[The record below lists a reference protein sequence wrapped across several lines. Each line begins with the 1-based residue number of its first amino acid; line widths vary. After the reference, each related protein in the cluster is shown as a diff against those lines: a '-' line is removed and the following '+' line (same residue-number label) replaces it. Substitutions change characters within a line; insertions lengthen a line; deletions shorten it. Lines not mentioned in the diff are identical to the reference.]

1 MFLEGQERLMSTIF
15 NKTNQ
20 KDFDFLIKNDQLFT
34 ESGLPKNIFQTW
46 EDNDFPTGMRK
57 AMQSWQDLN
66 PEWNYFFFTKED
78 RRAFIQAYFS
88 KEILDAYD
96 DLLPGAYQA
105 DLWRYCV
112 LYRYGGI
119 YIDTKFTLHEPIDVW
134 LQSDTNCIF
143 VKDKFKKRAHKAYIL
158 QGFIVA
164 TAKHRVLKEAID
176 RSVRNIK
183 NHDYGLDVLSIT
195 GPGVMGESVNAI
207 LGRPIHNE
215 IMPGVYTIDEDLV
228 FSVIDAPDFKNNITF
243 SLYGHSCCFQMHK
256 DYYKER
262 SIQSNVYQ
270 LSRDYGA
277 CWFRSKVFKNQ
288 KEQIPNKS
296 LFYKKN
302 VKRFWRKHIINY
314 YSSNQIDIARNLFLH
329 VLNSRLW
336 SIKMFISCVN
346 SEVKIFIKSWSLF
359 R

>member
-1 MFLEGQERLMSTIF
+1 MFLERQESLMSAIS

-20 KDFDFLIKNDQLFT
+20 KDFDLWINNGQLFT

-46 EDNDFPTGMRK
+46 EDKGFPKGMRK

-66 PEWNYFFFTKED
+66 PDWNYCFFTKED
-78 RRAFIQAYFS
+78 RRAFIQAYFP

-96 DLLPGAYQA
+96 ALIPGAYQA

-119 YIDTKFTLHEPIDVW
+119 YVDAKLILRKPVDTW
-134 LQSDTNCIF
+134 LKQGVNCIL
-143 VKDKFKKRAHKAYIL
+143 VKDKFKKRSHKAYIL
-158 QGFIVA
+158 QCFIIA
-164 TAKHRVLKEAID
+164 PPRHEVLKGAID
-176 RSVRNIK
+176 RSVKNIK
-183 NHDYGLDVLSIT
+183 NCDYGIDVLSIT
-195 GPGVMGESVNAI
+195 GPGVMGESVNTI
-207 LGRPIHNE
+207 LGMPIHNE
-215 IMPGVYTIDEDLV
+215 IIPGIYKNNEDQV
-228 FSVIDAPDFKNNITF
+228 FTVIDSPDFKNNITF
-243 SLYGHSCCFQMHK
+243 SLYGHSCCFQMYK

-262 SIQSNVYQ
+262 SIQFSVYQ

-288 KEQIPNKS
+288 KEQLQNNS

-302 VKRFWRKHIINY
+302 VKRFWRKHINNY
-314 YSSNQIDIARNLFLH
+314 YNSNQIDVARDLFFH
-329 VLNSRLW
+329 VLKSRLW
-336 SIKMFISCVN
+336 SFKMIVSCIK
-346 SEVKIFIKSWSLF
+346 SEVKIILKSRSIF